1 MKITG
6 DKNQICQTKKIS
18 DECAISNSNTCEEV
32 VHTREINSK
41 MEFKNSTS
49 PRKSESCEDVSKLKK
64 KEQQNKPEDNYSET
78 ASNKIEFES
87 SEDGTIGFALVD
99 EKSISDDLDVE
110 ENVVRDSLSCEEDTH
125 ICESDDADYAG
136 KDNFEGNQSNV
147 LEKGYDVDSG
157 SIGTQNFED
166 DTSKDMS
173 INEASENRDYFSN
186 GNDEEKEEEE
196 EENKVS
202 DINNLLE
209 GENSENNA
217 TESEE
222 DSWEYEWE
230 EEEEYEYEYY
240 EEEDDEYKVQ
250 KFDGSFSVSL
260 KT

>member
-1 MKITG
+1 MEIAG

-78 ASNKIEFES
+78 VSNKIEFES
-87 SEDGTIGFALVD
+87 SEHGTIGFVLVD

-110 ENVVRDSLSCEEDTH
+110 ENVVKNLLACEED
-125 ICESDDADYAG
+125 ESDYADYAG
-136 KDNFEGNQSNV
+136 KDNYEGNQSNV
-147 LEKGYDVDSG
+147 LENGYDVDSG

-173 INEASENRDYFSN
+173 INEASENRDCFSN
-186 GNDEEKEEEE
+186 GNGEE

-202 DINNLLE
+202 DITNLLE